1 MDTIVKTRF
10 YIWLEENHI
19 LDHMQAAYRQDEN
32 ITQAMLSFVLRAFK
46 GFSKGE
52 TTIAVSIDLE
62 GAFDAVWRDA
72 VTFKLHESGMGGR
85 MLLYFDSYLN
95 GRTSKNIVSGF
106 IGN

>member
-19 LDHMQAAYRQDEN
+19 LDHMQTAYRQDEN

-62 GAFDAVWRDA
+62 GAFDAVWRMQSHSNFMNR
-72 VTFKLHESGMGGR
+72 VWEVGCYYTL
-85 MLLYFDSYLN
+85 
-95 GRTSKNIVSGF
+95 TPT
-106 IGN
+106 